1 MIAISRIRASL
12 KRERCSKN
20 TLPGDKDKEE
30 NGGGMEEG
38 EEGGEEVVMLVET
51 EVEIG
56 SLDGIKLSLSV
67 ERMQAGRCWFIAS
80 STGPCVCAG
89 YKGRCC
95 SAGNKPLELE
105 EEVEVTRAHV
115 ATFREAFLRLR
126 GR

>member
-1 MIAISRIRASL
+1 MIAISRIRTSL
-12 KRERCSKN
+12 KREHCTEN
-20 TLPGDKDKEE
+20 TLPDKDKE

-38 EEGGEEVVMLVET
+38 EVVILVET

-80 STGPCVCAG
+80 CTACAG

-105 EEVEVTRAHV
+105 EEVEVTRVHV
-115 ATFREAFLRLR
+115 VASREAFLRLR